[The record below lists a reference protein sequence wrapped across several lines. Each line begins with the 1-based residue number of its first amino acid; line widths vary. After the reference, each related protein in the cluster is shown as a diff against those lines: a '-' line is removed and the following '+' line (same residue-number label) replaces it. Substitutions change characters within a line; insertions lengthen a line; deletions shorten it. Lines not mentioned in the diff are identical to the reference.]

1 MVPENANSNDPLVI
15 AQQDINKLE
24 EDVKNLIDQAK
35 TKELI
40 AVAKTKYTTAVEAK
54 NAFQVSQ
61 GIYNDAVD
69 TYDSAILVKQEAQLA
84 VDTQQPIRDSA
95 YATLQNKQN
104 ALDIA
109 NINLAIAQSNG
120 QPATNSLSAFLY
132 NCWSPYNIY
141 NNMPPL
147 GCGTEPVSMGPW
159 SNINFNF
166 GSGGPAGLYD
176 DYQIRWSG
184 YIKST
189 QHWTPQFRTCGDDGM
204 ILIINGTIV
213 RNDWY
218 DRGGGCAS
226 STGYYMESNGWLP
239 IEVWWYENGGG
250 ANGQLQW
257 DIGNGFTAI
266 PSSVFSM
273 SIPLEDPNLPAAIE
287 AQNIAQ
293 QEYNQALETYN
304 IENNKLIEYNQTLQ
318 TSQENLTLASE
329 NLTTTTQNLT
339 IALGNYEIAISEM
352 QIAIINAQTEYN
364 NQLDFENKQRVAA
377 AIAQALAN
385 QPQPE
390 PTPELSPQPE
400 PSQEP
405 SSETTPSPE
414 PSPEQTKPNDP
425 NPEPSSD
432 TTDEPKPTPSPE
444 PEQTPEPSPE
454 PSPQPTD
461 INPDPTSEPEPIPVE
476 PFEEPS
482 LNNDI
487 TEDLLRKLSD
497 LTSKDTLTKLTDEQK
512 EAVAGT
518 LGIKTE
524 EIALIAELAKD
535 NPAVADA
542 LESFAD
548 KLLENKNAPMPYTI
562 ADAITEVQAEAF
574 LSDPIGA
581 FTNIDLEK
589 VLSPSEW
596 GKDMTDDQRKKVQ
609 EIVIPVIIASNIV
622 AASMT
627 RRK

>member
-1 MVPENANSNDPLVI
+1 L
-15 AQQDINKLE
+15 
-24 EDVKNLIDQAK
+24 DV
-35 TKELI
+35 
-40 AVAKTKYTTAVEAK
+40 
-54 NAFQVSQ
+54 
-61 GIYNDAVD
+61 
-69 TYDSAILVKQEAQLA
+69 
-84 VDTQQPIRDSA
+84 
-95 YATLQNKQN
+95 
-104 ALDIA
+104 A

-132 NCWSPYNIY
+132 NCWDPYNTY

-147 GCGTEPVSMGPW
+147 GCGTEPISMGPW

-204 ILIINGTIV
+204 ILIINGNIV
-213 RNDWY
+213 RNDWF
-218 DRGGGCAS
+218 DRGGGCAG

-266 PSSVFSM
+266 PSTVFSM
-273 SIPLEDPNLPAAIE
+273 SIPLEDPSLPAAIE

-293 QEYNQALETYN
+293 QEYNQALEAYN
-304 IENNKLIEYNQTLQ
+304 IENNKLIQYNQTLQ

-329 NLTTTTQNLT
+329 NLTTETQNLT
-339 IALGNYEIAISEM
+339 IAQGNYEIAISEM

-364 NQLDFENKQRVAA
+364 NQLDFENKQRIAA

-385 QPQPE
+385 QQASNPTPE
-390 PTPELSPQPE
+390 PTPSPDLTEAPE
-400 PSQEP
+400 SEPSPTPTIDEPTPSQEP
-405 SSETTPSPE
+405 TPEPTSSPDIDPTPETTPTPE
-414 PSPEQTKPNDP
+414 PSPSKDEASPSPEP
-425 NPEPSSD
+425 NPEPSPSQD
-432 TTDEPKPTPSPE
+432 QTETTKPETL
-444 PEQTPEPSPE
+444 PEPSP
-454 PSPQPTD
+454 
-461 INPDPTSEPEPIPVE
+461 SENNTT
-476 PFEEPS
+476 
-482 LNNDI
+482 NND
-487 TEDLLRKLSD
+487 TTSDLLRKLSD

-524 EIALIAELAKD
+524 EIALVAELAKED
-535 NPAVADA
+535 PVIAEA
-542 LESFAD
+542 LESFAE
-548 KLLENKNAPMPYTI
+548 KAAENKDAPMPYTI
-562 ADAITEVQAEAF
+562 ADAITEAQADEF
-574 LSDPIGA
+574 LSNPIGA
-581 FTNIDLEK
+581 LTDIDFEK

-596 GKDMTDDQRKKVQ
+596 GKDMTDDQREKVQ
-609 EIVIPVIIASNIV
+609 EIVVSAIIAGNIV
-622 AASMT
+622 SASMT